1 MQAGR
6 LRHRV
11 TIERLTGERGDAGGI
26 SDEWQVIG
34 TRWASVKPLTGRE
47 WGQAAAANTR
57 ISQHL
62 LTGMTRADTLTT
74 TLTPRDRLRFKGRTL
89 DIQAVMNTDERGQE
103 MRIMCKERP

>member
-47 WGQAAAANTR
+47 WVQAAAANTE
-57 ISQHL
+57 ISHDV
-62 LTGMTRADTLTT
+62 MTRADSLTA

-89 DIQAVMNTDERGQE
+89 DIQAVMDTDERGQE